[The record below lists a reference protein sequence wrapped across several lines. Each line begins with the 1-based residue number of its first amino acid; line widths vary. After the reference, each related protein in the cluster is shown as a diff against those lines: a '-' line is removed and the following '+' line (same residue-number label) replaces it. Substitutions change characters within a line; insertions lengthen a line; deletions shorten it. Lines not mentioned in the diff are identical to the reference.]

1 VSDYQS
7 KCDEKILTVIAS
19 LITSSLMGC
28 AQAQTLVQVTTG
40 QQPQVI
46 APNKA
51 SRGVASVMD
60 PNRPS
65 LPSCTEAQKNY
76 RALAGELPKDYPAV
90 HFDKEQLV
98 KTIVGI
104 ANNPNIDREEL
115 ARIFGLK
122 FVACSEPAYVPDG
135 EAPRK
140 NIYHISDGGFPLKAM
155 GKDSGMSVYYVYFS
169 TPIIAA
175 DNSPSIEL
183 NFDFNETK
191 ANRITKLD
199 RYNCVADVDFSEHL
213 KNDWSLS
220 AYYGHAGFKHYRRTI
235 DKYQIQFTA
244 RPFRDPDL
252 KPDPRLPFPPSPLC
266 ITSISLLIQ
275 PSK

>member
-1 VSDYQS
+1 VLNMPMKFGRDI
-7 KCDEKILTVIAS
+7 CA
-19 LITSSLMGC
+19 LITSLSMAALMGC
-28 AQAQTLVQVTTG
+28 AQAQTTVQITPG
-40 QQPQVI
+40 QQPKAIV
-46 APNKA
+46 PSKA
-51 SRGVASVMD
+51 SQSIVAATDTNM
-60 PNRPS
+60 PT
-65 LPSCTEAQKNY
+65 LPSCIEAQKNY
-76 RALAGELPKDYPAV
+76 RALAGDLPKEYPAM
-90 HFDKEQLV
+90 HFDKEQLI
-98 KTIVGI
+98 KTIVAI
-104 ANNPNIDREEL
+104 ANNPNIDMEEL
-115 ARIFGLK
+115 AKIFGLK
-122 FVACSEPAYVPDG
+122 FVTCSEPAYVRDG

-140 NIYHISDGGFPLKAM
+140 DIYHISDGGFPLKAM
-155 GKDSGMSVYYVYFS
+155 AKDSGMSVYYVYFA

-199 RYNCVADVDFSEHL
+199 RYNCVTDVDFSEYL

-235 DKYQIQFTA
+235 DKYAIQFTA

-252 KPDPRLPFPPSPLC
+252 KPDPRLPGPPSPLC
-266 ITSISLLIQ
+266 ITSIAILIQ